1 MGSGYRLGLV
11 GATGAV
17 GSELIEVLG
26 ERRFPVAELRAFASE
41 ESEGDSVELLGATY
55 SVERLSDARVA
66 PCDLIF
72 GAAPVFG
79 DLLPKLVGSATRVV
93 DLSGA
98 LELEHDVPLYLAGFR
113 PELPAPGHAP
123 WVAVPRGVAAGLGL
137 TLGPLSRVAEIRRI
151 TVTTLESASGAG
163 RVGADA
169 LSEQTIE
176 VLNAMAGD
184 SEEEPSV
191 FPQALAFDCLPLV
204 GELLEGGE
212 SAEERR
218 LRHVLRRILEA
229 PSLPIEVTRVRV
241 PIFSGSLSLV
251 HVELAKDVSPE
262 QAREVWHA
270 AEGVQVLDPDELP
283 TPRGA
288 LAEADLVA
296 VGRIRRGGA
305 ETNGLAFVVGLDDL
319 RRGAA
324 LGAVLA
330 AEALV
335 AS

>member
-1 MGSGYRLGLV
+1 LGSGYRLGLI

-17 GSELIEVLG
+17 GSELVEVLG

-41 ESEGDSVELLGATY
+41 ESEGDTIELLGATY
-55 SVERLSDARVA
+55 TVERVSDARIA
-66 PCDLIF
+66 PCDLVF
-72 GAAPVFG
+72 GAAPVVAE
-79 DLLPKLVGSATRVV
+79 LLPKLVGSGTRIV

-98 LELEHDVPLYLAGFR
+98 LELESDVPLYLAGFR

-137 TLGPLSRVAEIRRI
+137 TLGPLSRLVGIRRVS
-151 TVTTLESASGAG
+151 VTTLESASGAG
-163 RVGADA
+163 REGADA

-176 VLNAMAGD
+176 VLNAMAGEGD
-184 SEEEPSV
+184 EEQSV
-191 FPQALAFDCLPLV
+191 FPQALAFDCLPLI
-204 GELLEGGE
+204 GEPLEGGE
-212 SAEERR
+212 SSEERR
-218 LRHVLRRILEA
+218 LRHVLRRLLEA
-229 PSLPIEVTRVRV
+229 PALPIEITRVRV

-251 HVELAKDVSPE
+251 HVELAQDLEPDR
-262 QAREVWHA
+262 ARELWERS
-270 AEGVQVLDPDELP
+270 EGVRVLDEDELP

-288 LAEADLVA
+288 LAEADRVA

-305 ETNGLAFVVGLDDL
+305 ESNGLAFVVALDDL